1 MKKQFFLFA
10 ICFFAFANT
19 KLVSQTLTLEA
30 AISEAL
36 NKNLGIKVLQNDLA
50 ILKNNAV
57 KNNAGFAPNINIIAS
72 ETPSFGFLNQKSSNG
87 IEVNRSNIANNL
99 NGGVQLTWLLYDG
112 KRMFLE
118 FDRLKE
124 LQGIGE
130 INFRLRTE
138 QLVYDIMRAYY
149 AIVRQ
154 QELYKSL
161 GEQLNLYEERY
172 RLAQL
177 RLDAGK
183 GNQLDVFQAQSDLSV
198 QQTQL
203 LRQKQSID
211 IAKSQ
216 LSLLMSNNTQT
227 HRFDIIDTLVLS
239 KTIDYTV
246 LKNNLLSSNLNIL
259 LLKKQIGINI
269 IVEKEIATL
278 SKPRITFNSAFT
290 VGRQD
295 NTAGFFLFNQTTGL
309 SAGLGLSY
317 PIYDG
322 GNVKRQ
328 VANAKLE
335 TASNTLRMTQL
346 QTDLQNMLSILYQ
359 NYQNSLDILRG
370 EENNAAIAKQ
380 SIFIAMERFRLSRS
394 TILELAQMQ
403 QTYESAMFR
412 AVNAKFDAKLFDI
425 ELLRLSGGLIR

>member
-1 MKKQFFLFA
+1 M
-10 ICFFAFANT
+10 N
-19 KLVSQTLTLEA
+19 SRTL
-30 AISEAL
+30 I
-36 NKNLGIKVLQNDLA
+36 
-50 ILKNNAV
+50 AV
-57 KNNAGFAPNINIIAS
+57 AS
-72 ETPSFGFLNQKSSNG
+72 LLTFQAWNFVPAVMADDTPP
-87 IEVNRSNIANNL
+87 
-99 NGGVQLTWLLYDG
+99 G
-112 KRMFLE
+112 KRP
-118 FDRLKE
+118 K
-124 LQGIGE
+124 GSGE
-130 INFRLRTE
+130 KP
-138 QLVYDIMRAYY
+138 V
-149 AIVRQ
+149 V
-154 QELYKSL
+154 
-161 GEQLNLYEERY
+161 
-172 RLAQL
+172 
-177 RLDAGK
+177 
-183 GNQLDVFQAQSDLSV
+183 
-198 QQTQL
+198 
-203 LRQKQSID
+203 
-211 IAKSQ
+211 
-216 LSLLMSNNTQT
+216 
-227 HRFDIIDTLVLS
+227 
-239 KTIDYTV
+239 
-246 LKNNLLSSNLNIL
+246 KNNLLSSNLNIL